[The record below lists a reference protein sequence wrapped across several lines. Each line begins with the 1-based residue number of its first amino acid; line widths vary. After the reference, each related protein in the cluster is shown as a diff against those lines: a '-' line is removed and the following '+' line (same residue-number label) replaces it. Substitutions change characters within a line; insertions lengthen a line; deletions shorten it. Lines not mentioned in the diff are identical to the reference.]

1 MSTEAATLDRLTSII
16 LARKRSAP
24 SGSYTATLFAK
35 GVTECAKKV
44 GEEAI
49 EVVQASA
56 LKQEDRIVYESAD
69 LMYHLLVLLAA
80 HNIDPDDVYRE
91 LERRMKP

>member
-1 MSTEAATLDRLTSII
+1 MPVEAATLDRLSAII
-16 LARKRSAP
+16 QERKQSAP
-24 SGSYTATLFAK
+24 SGSYTASLFAK
-35 GVTECAKKV
+35 GVAECAKKV

-56 LKQEDRIVYESAD
+56 LNQDDRIVYESAD
-69 LMYHLLVLLAA
+69 LLYHILVLLAA

>member
-1 MSTEAATLDRLTSII
+1 MTNQATLERLYSTI
-16 LARKRSAP
+16 LERKAHAP
-24 SGSYTATLFAK
+24 AGSYTASLFAK
-35 GVTECAKKV
+35 GRPEIAKKV

-56 LKQEDRIVYESAD
+56 LAQDDRVIYESAD
-69 LMYHLLVLLAA
+69 LVYHLLVLLAA
-80 HNIDPDDVYRE
+80 HNIAPHDIYEE

>member
-1 MSTEAATLDRLTSII
+1 MSTETATLDRLAGII
-16 LARKRSAP
+16 RERKESAP
-24 SGSYTATLFAK
+24 AGSYTASLFAK

-56 LKQEDRIVYESAD
+56 LNQEERIVYESAD
-69 LMYHLLVLLAA
+69 LIYHLLVLLAA
-80 HNIDPDDVYRE
+80 HDIDPNDIYRE
-91 LERRMKP
+91 LERRMKR

>member
-1 MSTEAATLDRLTSII
+1 MPSTVLDRLNTVI
-16 LARKRSAP
+16 LERKANAP
-24 SGSYTATLFAK
+24 AGSYTASLFAK
-35 GVTECAKKV
+35 GAPECAKKV

-56 LKQEDRIVYESAD
+56 LGKEERIVYESAD
-69 LMYHLLVLLAA
+69 LLYHLYVLLAA
-80 HNIDPDDVYRE
+80 HNISPDDVYAE

>member
-1 MSTEAATLDRLTSII
+1 MSAETTTLDHLASII
-16 LARKRSAP
+16 QERKQSAL
-24 SGSYTATLFAK
+24 SGSYTASLFAK
-35 GVTECAKKV
+35 GATECAKKV

-56 LKQEDRIVYESAD
+56 LNQEDRIVYESAD
-69 LMYHLLVLLAA
+69 LIYHLLVLLAA
-80 HNIDPDDVYRE
+80 HDIDPNDVYRE